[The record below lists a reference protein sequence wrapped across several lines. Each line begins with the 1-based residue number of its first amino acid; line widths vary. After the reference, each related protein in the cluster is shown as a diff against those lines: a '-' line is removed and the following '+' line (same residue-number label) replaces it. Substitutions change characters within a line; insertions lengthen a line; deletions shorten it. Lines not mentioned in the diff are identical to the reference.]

1 MLKAKR
7 LGIIGG
13 VLAGSL
19 VLAASASAL
28 PLESH
33 VGATYGIPSEGDNGL
48 ELEVG
53 TLYSHESGFYA
64 GATYFTNDLLD
75 DDWDFSEWSYFEL
88 TLGYEGEAGVIGY
101 DLGFLKTWYLDSDS
115 DDLAGSDE
123 IYLGVLFAPTDELG
137 LSAYYYHDLDSDVD
151 GYVELGAE
159 YDLGFAVA
167 SYLYTQG
174 LADRDDEKTSE
185 IGISKEFIPN
195 HEFGL
200 FYTIDHDDS
209 DNSVLELTWTYS
221 F

>member
-75 DDWDFSEWSYFEL
+75 DDWDFSDYSYFEI
-88 TLGYEGEAGVIGY
+88 TFGYEGEAGAIGY
-101 DLGFLKTWYLDSDS
+101 DLGFLKTMPMDSDI
-115 DDLAGSDE
+115 DDNDE
-123 IYLGVLFAPTDELG
+123 VYAGVLFAPTEELG
-137 LSAYYYHDLDSDVD
+137 LSAYYYMNLDSDLD
-151 GYVELGAE
+151 ADYVELGAE
-159 YDLGFAVA
+159 YDLGVAVA
-167 SYLYTQG
+167 SYLYTMG
-174 LADRDDEKTSE
+174 IGDNDEKTSE
-185 IGISKEFIPN
+185 IGISKEFIPS

-200 FYTIDHDDS
+200 FYTVDHDDS
-209 DNSVLELTWTYS
+209 DNSVLELSWTYS

>member
-33 VGATYGIPSEGDNGL
+33 VGITYGIPDDSAEDNYFT
-48 ELEVG
+48 LEVG
-53 TLYSHESGFYA
+53 AEYTHETGAYA
-64 GATYFTNDLLD
+64 GVLLTTNNLLESD
-75 DDWDFSEWSYFEL
+75 DDSDNVEL
-88 TLGYEGEAGVIGY
+88 SIGYAGEFGSIGY
-101 DLGFLKTWYLDSDS
+101 DLGFLKTYFLDSDIE
-115 DDLAGSDE
+115 DEEGSDE
-123 IYLGVLFAPTDELG
+123 IYLGILFAPTDELG
-137 LSAYYYHDLDSDVD
+137 LSAYYFHDLDSDVD

-167 SYLYTQG
+167 SYLYTHG
-174 LADRDDEKTSE
+174 LSDNKTQESE
-185 IGISKEFIPN
+185 IGISKEIIDS
-195 HEFGL
+195 HELGL
-200 FYTIDHDDS
+200 TFFYDHDES
-209 DNSVLELTWTYS
+209 EFLGVELTWTYS